1 MAPLQDLGL
10 TSAQQQQ
17 VVDIRARL
25 EPSQKGQSQGAPQAE
40 APAELAELDEVS
52 QWVQLWQRNS
62 GPPGVCAAL
71 LWGWG
76 SLEPALLAV
85 AAAVLDRCR
94 PACGVAA
101 HR

>member
-10 TSAQQQQ
+10 TPAQQQQ
-17 VVDIRARL
+17 VVDMRARL
-25 EPSQKGQSQGAPQAE
+25 EPSQKGQSQGAQQAE

-52 QWVQLWQRNS
+52 PALAAQQW
-62 GPPGVCAAL
+62 PPGVCAAF

-85 AAAVLDRCR
+85 ATPVLDICL